1 MKAAPELVLEE
12 LLELE
17 LEVPELPL
25 AVVGVLVSALQSK
38 PPLMISW
45 SLSFW
50 KLLQLKLPWVLC
62 MLKLPST
69 SLSLP
74 REILCEC

>member
-1 MKAAPELVLEE
+1 
-12 LLELE
+12 
-17 LEVPELPL
+17 
-25 AVVGVLVSALQSK
+25 LQLK
-38 PPLMISW
+38 PPLMTSW

-50 KLLQLKLPWVLC
+50 KLSQLKLPWVLC